1 MLANSKMLQLIST
14 NGNCVCVC
22 FFTTIHKKKIIDHWI
37 KYSKCHVIRS
47 TDTQNI
53 TTMTHKINSL
63 SLNILIQF
71 ICENERKLL
80 CPRLNSFEEEEQQT
94 EENRIFFMRLCSG
107 TFLILLFATVYSI
120 EKLAQPIVYIYRI
133 SICKRMLQFT
143 FNLFIYIICLIFFIL
158 KFIPATKKSHLSLEI

>member
-1 MLANSKMLQLIST
+1 MAI
-14 NGNCVCVC
+14 VCVC
-22 FFTTIHKKKIIDHWI
+22 FFLQQFVKKKIIDHWI
-37 KYSKCHVIRS
+37 KYSECHVICS

-53 TTMTHKINSL
+53 TTMTHKIYSL
-63 SLNILIQF
+63 SFNILIQF

-80 CPRLNSFEEEEQQT
+80 CPRLKFEEEEEKQT
-94 EENRIFFMRLCSG
+94 EENRIFFMRLCFG

-143 FNLFIYIICLIFFIL
+143 FNLFIYIICLIFFYI
-158 KFIPATKKSHLSLEI
+158 KIHPSDEKISSLS